1 MDLHSNIVVRLSQSI
16 INLKESR
23 HWPVIPHSVRELVI
37 AVLEEILWKDCTE
50 QDMSD
55 LDVLADRLESLGE
68 GGSVEI
74 RKIVAER
81 RREILE
87 SWLAA
92 HRALGLGEVTEDK
105 EK

>member
-23 HWPVIPHSVRELVI
+23 QWPVIPHSVRELVI

-50 QDMSD
+50 QDMND

-74 RKIVAER
+74 RKLLPR
-81 RREILE
+81 GDMRF
-87 SWLAA
+87 
-92 HRALGLGEVTEDK
+92 
-105 EK
+105 